1 MEGVQNMKHKKL
13 LPLNLQFFAEK
24 DESDT
29 PDDSETS
36 KQLNVEELSDEEIAA
51 IKEKFGFKDDKEID
65 SIVKSKKSRWQKE
78 FEEEKNE
85 AARLAK
91 LSEEER
97 QKELLNKEKTAF
109 EKEKEAF
116 RQEQLFVEKGNQ
128 LQSIGISK
136 ELAARIKGD
145 TAEEILEDVKT
156 FKKAWDEALKV
167 AVDQALLNSVDSPLG
182 SNTTLPD
189 INPFAAETLNLTEQG
204 RLLREDPEK
213 AKALQALANK

>member
-1 MEGVQNMKHKKL
+1 MEGVLTMEQKKL
-13 LPLNLQFFAEK
+13 LLLNLQFFAEK
-24 DESDT
+24 DEIDI
-29 PDDSETS
+29 PDGSETS
-36 KQLNVEELSDEEIAA
+36 KKLNVDELSDEEITA
-51 IKEKFGFKDDKEID
+51 IKEKFGFKDDKEVD
-65 SIVKSKKSRWQKE
+65 SIVKSKKSRWQKDL
-78 FEEEKNE
+78 EEEKNE

-97 QKELLNKEKTAF
+97 QKELLNKEKSDF

-136 ELAARIKGD
+136 ELASRIKGD

-156 FKKAWDEALKV
+156 FKKAWDEALKI
-167 AVDQALLNSVDSPLG
+167 AVDQALLSSVDSPLG
-182 SNTTLPD
+182 SNASIPD
-189 INPFAAETLNLTEQG
+189 TNPFAPETLNLTEQG

-213 AKALQALANK
+213 AKALQALVNK